1 VIILRVSQGVL
12 CGWRVQLYH
21 PELFKEQEEVII
33 LTREEFRR
41 MYESMILQINH
52 ITQLD
57 MGVDRSKEWRV
68 IGLWPKIMD
77 GVRLLDLNL
86 ETIFSNK
93 PLQTYLDTYV
103 YDNTEI
109 PEIVTESLNDLIT
122 VESLGTSWLK

>member
-1 VIILRVSQGVL
+1 LRVSQGVL
-12 CGWRVQLYH
+12 CGRKVQLYH

-33 LTREEFRR
+33 FTREEFRR
-41 MYESMILQINH
+41 MYESMILQINY
-52 ITQLD
+52 ITRLD
-57 MGVDRSKEWRV
+57 IGVDRSKEWGV

-103 YDNTEI
+103 YDNIEL
-109 PEIVTESLNDLIT
+109 PEIVTESLNDLVT
-122 VESLGTSWLK
+122 VESLGTGWLK

>member
-1 VIILRVSQGVL
+1 MRVSQGVL
-12 CGWRVQLYH
+12 CGRRVQLYH

-33 LTREEFRR
+33 FTREEFRR

-52 ITQLD
+52 ITRLD
-57 MGVDRSKEWRV
+57 MGVDRSKEWEV

-103 YDNTEI
+103 YDNTEL
-109 PEIVTESLNDLIT
+109 PEIVTGSLNDLIT
-122 VESLGTSWLK
+122 VESLGPGWLK

>member
-1 VIILRVSQGVL
+1 MRVSQGVL
-12 CGWRVQLYH
+12 YGRKVQLYH

-33 LTREEFRR
+33 FTREEFRR

-57 MGVDRSKEWRV
+57 MALDRNKEWSV

-103 YDNTEI
+103 YDNTEL
-109 PEIVTESLNDLIT
+109 PEIVTESLNDLVT
-122 VESLGTSWLK
+122 VESWGTGWLK